1 MARLLL
7 LFNMNRA
14 QYVLSFRAEPD
25 EIMRE
30 REREERGW
38 SERKRERIWWSMVLE
53 VMRGHKFQKRG
64 RQGSL

>member
-1 MARLLL
+1 MAQLLL
-7 LFNMNRA
+7 LFNMNRV

-30 REREERGW
+30 REKRGW
-38 SERKRERIWWSMVLE
+38 SERERERIWWSMVLE
-53 VMRGHKFQKRG
+53 VMRGYKFQKRG